1 MVTIANTGQISATF
15 LLLSALQNQEKMPV
29 SYQNGSNFVS
39 SQTLSIHLTRPKRK
53 GAYKVTLAP
62 GDTTGLELVI
72 DITDG
77 ELVHELNWGISD
89 LEDVLVLRVENGRD
103 HFIPVKERGYNL
115 LSFADSTG

>member
-1 MVTIANTGQISATF
+1 
-15 LLLSALQNQEKMPV
+15 MPV

-39 SQTLSIHLTRPKRK
+39 SQNAVHSSDQTEKK

-89 LEDVLVLRVENGRD
+89 LEDVLVPQG
-103 HFIPVKERGYNL
+103 
-115 LSFADSTG
+115 